1 MEINKKKVGRID
13 VVSLKGRMDAYNSI
27 SVSEFLDEL
36 TGEGSKQLLIEMEG
50 VDYMSSSGLRVLLS
64 TLKKLKN
71 QGGKLKLCSL
81 QPYVQ
86 EVFEIAGFNQL
97 FDIYSSEDEALKSFS

>member
-1 MEINKKKVGRID
+1 MEIDKKKVDDIS

-27 SVSEFLDEL
+27 TVSEFLDEL
-36 TGEGSKQLLIEMEG
+36 TDKGCDQLLVEMEG

-64 TLKKLKN
+64 TLKKLKAR
-71 QGGKLKLCSL
+71 GGTLKLCSL
-81 QPYVQ
+81 QPYVL

-97 FDIYSSEDEALKSFS
+97 FEIYSDTSEALKSFS

>member
-1 MEINKKKVGRID
+1 MEICKKKVGSID

-27 SVSEFLDEL
+27 SVSDFLDEL
-36 TGEGSKQLLIEMEG
+36 TGEGSKQLLIDMES

-71 QGGKLKLCSL
+71 QGGTLKLCSL
-81 QPYVQ
+81 QPYVL

-97 FDIYSSEDEALKSFS
+97 FEIYSSENEALKSFS